1 LISKEEYDKFMIAIQ
16 SEIDKAD
23 KSSKEKAEKI
33 LKTMT
38 EEYNSRVAERMAY
51 ELQMAQSEEKIG
63 NLSAAERH
71 RMMAGIF
78 KSVLQATTQQ

>member
-1 LISKEEYDKFMIAIQ
+1 MISKEEYNKFLSNIQ

-38 EEYNSRVAERMAY
+38 EDYNNRVAERVAY
-51 ELQMAQSEEKIG
+51 ELQMAQSEEKMG
-63 NLSAAERH
+63 NQSAAERH
-71 RMMAGIF
+71 RMMAEIF
-78 KSVLQATTQQ
+78 RSVLQATK